1 MIEVIR
7 HGKFRRCECPN
18 CLCVF
23 KYEKEDTV
31 YRQTEPNEWTRYI
44 ECPDCGE
51 RIWVFSYD

>member
-7 HGKFRRCECPN
+7 HGKIRRCECPT

-23 KYEKEDTV
+23 KYEKEDIV
-31 YRQTEPNEWTRYI
+31 CMLTEPNELTRYV

-51 RIWVFSYD
+51 RICVSL

>member
-7 HGKFRRCECPN
+7 HGKFRRCECHN

-31 YRQTEPNEWTRYI
+31 YTQTEPNDYARYI

-51 RIWVFSYD
+51 RILVNL

>member
-18 CLCVF
+18 CLCIF

-31 YRQTEPNEWTRYI
+31 YTQTEPNIWARYI

-51 RIWVFSYD
+51 RIWVML